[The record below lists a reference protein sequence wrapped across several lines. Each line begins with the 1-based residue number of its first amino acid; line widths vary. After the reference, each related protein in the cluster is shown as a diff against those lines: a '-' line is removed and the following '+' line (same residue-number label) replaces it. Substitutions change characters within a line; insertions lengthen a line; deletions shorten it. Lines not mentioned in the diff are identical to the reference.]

1 MSSHSY
7 GNNSHSAIYNKAL
20 DIFSLS
26 RSISH
31 YLTQDLVHLQRNGM
45 EDPNIYFTGD
55 IVQQSVSLGPQ
66 ILKAESHPFSEEKH
80 RYAASVM
87 RLSNLLYKNCER
99 LERVNSNGKDFLPL
113 LRKEL
118 KKFRKLQHTW
128 RLTL

>member
-1 MSSHSY
+1 MSPQSFS
-7 GNNSHSAIYNKAL
+7 NNPHSAIYKKSL
-20 DIFSLS
+20 EIFNLA
-26 RSISH
+26 RNIAH
-31 YLTQDLVHLQRNGM
+31 YLSHDLAPLQRNGT

-55 IVQQSVSLGPQ
+55 IVQQSVSLGPE
-66 ILKAESHPFSEEKH
+66 ILKAESRPFSEEKH
-80 RYAASVM
+80 EYAATVM

-113 LRKEL
+113 LQKEL